1 MRPKHTHSQMR
12 QQTDVS
18 GDLST
23 ESNAD
28 TLSSSIS
35 AASVSLPQPIGGKSG
50 AHPDAV
56 MSLHR
61 TVTSLRS
68 TKIVRLPESASL
80 FDCCR
85 VMTENRVDAVLLTAE
100 GNESLLKGIITD
112 KDVVRITS
120 ISDEYA
126 GLKASGI
133 MTKTPTCATPDT
145 TVQEALKMMVR
156 GHFRHLPVVKDGK
169 IAGLLDITKCL
180 HDAILKMER
189 LIHAS
194 SHLYSKLEQ
203 KYSEVG
209 QIGFVNSHEL
219 VHALKE
225 KMVPTLSTLIS
236 STQQI
241 PEISVQAS
249 VRDALK
255 VMAQQKGCATLVTDG
270 NRHVVGIF
278 TAKDLV
284 SRVIT
289 PKLDLASTMIS
300 KVMTQNPDCA
310 NMKTTILDALHLMHD
325 GRFLHLP
332 VMNEQGKVVGLVDV
346 LQLTYRV
353 VSQSEEQEATQPEAS
368 PVWER
373 FLTTM
378 VVPDEHDKLE
388 DPYGRAHHDDEFVSG
403 SSDHHML
410 PVDEPRIVQP
420 ELEVFSFKFKDFL
433 GNVNRISCQ
442 ASFSTLLQTVA
453 LRVQE
458 PNPENIALRYLDED
472 GDNVLITNDS
482 DLLEAINVA
491 KSGNQRV
498 LRITVA
504 PAISAK
510 SRGLITINSPSKEI
524 DPSQSHHASSA
535 SAAPPV
541 LDPSAIPKEP
551 ISTTEDDAQD
561 QGSGMSYMLTA
572 LGAVGISA
580 MAAILRAKQ

>member
-1 MRPKHTHSQMR
+1 MSQPASRKQRPPSADRRLARNRTAASNEANPQSPERPSDPMRPKHTHSQMR

-353 VSQSEEQEATQPEAS
+353 VSQVREMLCDKDTILLLIQSKNHTLVCLFFQYQIRLLHLLHLVHLLHHVYILLPFISPLFSVVFFSLLPPHTFYTYSSTSNQEE
-368 PVWER
+368 
-373 FLTTM
+373 
-378 VVPDEHDKLE
+378 K
-388 DPYGRAHHDDEFVSG
+388 
-403 SSDHHML
+403 
-410 PVDEPRIVQP
+410 
-420 ELEVFSFKFKDFL
+420 
-433 GNVNRISCQ
+433 N
-442 ASFSTLLQTVA
+442 
-453 LRVQE
+453 
-458 PNPENIALRYLDED
+458 
-472 GDNVLITNDS
+472 
-482 DLLEAINVA
+482 
-491 KSGNQRV
+491 
-498 LRITVA
+498 
-504 PAISAK
+504 SAK
-510 SRGLITINSPSKEI
+510 SLSETCLV
-524 DPSQSHHASSA
+524 QSC
-535 SAAPPV
+535 
-541 LDPSAIPKEP
+541 
-551 ISTTEDDAQD
+551 
-561 QGSGMSYMLTA
+561 LT
-572 LGAVGISA
+572 
-580 MAAILRAKQ
+580 